1 MTAKQQTTGLILTG
15 GGARGAYQAGVL
27 QGVAEIAKSRQTA
40 LPFGIVS
47 GASAGAINAS
57 FVAATADS
65 FIRSAKQLSEFWS
78 TLRSEAIF
86 RTDIRSLSRI
96 GVNWATDLTLGNVR
110 KRKQAVSL
118 LDTAPLM
125 RLLAHNIPLNRVP
138 KHLNSGLISA
148 FEVST
153 LDYKTSENVSFIMSK
168 KPLDAWVHSRR
179 RSAFTPIKVEHV
191 MASAAIPLIFP
202 PVEIEQRYYGDGC
215 VRNPAPFSPAIRLGA
230 KKLLIV
236 GVRHGRDPNQPR
248 PELEAT
254 EKPTVARILGV
265 IINALMMDT
274 VEYDIDRLM
283 RMNKLVASVPAEF
296 QDQLPLKEIDYLAI
310 QPSADLAELASQHFK
325 RLPGMIQYL
334 IGGLGSQSEASELAS
349 YLLFEPAFC
358 AYLVELGRQDAHA
371 RRDEIE
377 AFLFADAR

>member
-1 MTAKQQTTGLILTG
+1 
-15 GGARGAYQAGVL
+15 
-27 QGVAEIAKSRQTA
+27 
-40 LPFGIVS
+40 
-47 GASAGAINAS
+47 
-57 FVAATADS
+57 
-65 FIRSAKQLSEFWS
+65 
-78 TLRSEAIF
+78 
-86 RTDIRSLSRI
+86 
-96 GVNWATDLTLGNVR
+96 
-110 KRKQAVSL
+110 
-118 LDTAPLM
+118 
-125 RLLAHNIPLNRVP
+125 
-138 KHLNSGLISA
+138 
-148 FEVST
+148 
-153 LDYKTSENVSFIMSK
+153 
-168 KPLDAWVHSRR
+168 
-179 RSAFTPIKVEHV
+179 

-310 QPSADLAELASQHFK
+310 QH
-325 RLPGMIQYL
+325 L